1 MVEWKS
7 VVIIYVL
14 RRSPVNSIFTYTTV
28 VFVESIY
35 LVLNSLQYD
44 LLLKL
49 IVRVMFLL
57 FLVFMDDSHTVF
69 FYLLN
74 TTALKTISLPAHIM
88 CHGNNYQEQKVHVA
102 QMIKMKH
109 Y

>member
-1 MVEWKS
+1 
-7 VVIIYVL
+7 
-14 RRSPVNSIFTYTTV
+14 
-28 VFVESIY
+28 
-35 LVLNSLQYD
+35 
-44 LLLKL
+44 
-49 IVRVMFLL
+49 MFLL

-69 FYLLN
+69 FYLLD

-109 Y
+109 YWWLFTFNLCQFNSKTLFRDDDQVGLKYIVLEKLTGTNSHLTH